1 MEKAALNT
9 NMKKKENEKEGSM
22 PKIKAPDVV
31 SHSGLTPVTTEESI
45 EESESSHN
53 DSEEAFDQGSY
64 KDEAYWSL
72 PENVRHA
79 IDLTKRKN
87 QHSDFY
93 TRLTSLNDKIGVYQK
108 CFYTKTPKFEQTY
121 IQRKRQRLEQLMQKE
136 QEELQRI
143 IAEEQER
150 KSPNKMANQTD
161 ENAIKL
167 SRTKAIT
174 GNQLALSNSKD
185 KLGLKQTEFQQP
197 SDSKEATADN
207 SQAKE
212 EQQPKRSQR

>member
-9 NMKKKENEKEGSM
+9 NTKGGSV

-31 SHSGLTPVTTEESI
+31 SHSGLTPVTTEES

-79 IDLTKRKN
+79 IDLTKRKH

-93 TRLTSLNDKIGVYQK
+93 SRLTSLNDKIGVYQK

-121 IQRKRQRLEQLMQKE
+121 IQRKRQRLE
-136 QEELQRI
+136 
-143 IAEEQER
+143 
-150 KSPNKMANQTD
+150 
-161 ENAIKL
+161 
-167 SRTKAIT
+167 
-174 GNQLALSNSKD
+174 
-185 KLGLKQTEFQQP
+185 
-197 SDSKEATADN
+197 
-207 SQAKE
+207 
-212 EQQPKRSQR
+212 